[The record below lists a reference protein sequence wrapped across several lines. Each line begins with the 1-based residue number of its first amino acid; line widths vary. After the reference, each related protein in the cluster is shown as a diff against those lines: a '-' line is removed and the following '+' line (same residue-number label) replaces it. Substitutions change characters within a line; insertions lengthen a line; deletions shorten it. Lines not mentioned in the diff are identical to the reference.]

1 MLVVPLILPA
11 TDSFASTPRLT
22 VITPRGV
29 QRGLEHTL
37 RFNGARLTDS
47 QQVFLY
53 DSGIEVLELTQID
66 ASNIDVKIRV
76 DEDCRLGEHIA
87 QVRTKRGISDFR
99 SFYVGSMPDVV
110 ENEPNN
116 SIEQP
121 QSIQQNQT
129 INGVIENEDIDVF
142 KVTCKQ
148 GQRLS
153 IEIEAMRLGALFD
166 PFVAVLNSENFE
178 LAISDDSNLNQQ
190 DSLICLQVPE
200 DGDYFVLVRE
210 SSYGGNAN
218 CRYRLHVGDFP
229 RPTVAFPA
237 GGKPGGESEVR
248 FIGDAAGDIVRQVQV
263 PQEFGFR
270 DGLFVDDEHGICP
283 SPVSFRIS
291 DLDNQFEREPNQDR
305 TKLEKIHALP
315 AAFNGVIGK
324 SNDMDYFKFTAEK
337 GQVFDVECYAR
348 RIRSG
353 LDPVIHIFDA
363 KGKLVAGDDD
373 ARRPDSY
380 LRLTVPET
388 GDYFLRIKDHLR
400 HGQPDFVYRVEISA
414 VKPHLRIGIP
424 RNDRYSQLR
433 QQICVPRGN
442 RFAVMFSAGR
452 DNFAGPLELMDVVW
466 PDGIVA
472 ETKTMSANLTNVPIV
487 FSAAEDAELSG
498 DLVDV
503 KFRMADPK
511 REITGRFRNLAD
523 FAYGPPNNARYY
535 GAVSNRLPVAVTEKI
550 PFKLDIVQP
559 NSPLVR
565 DGSMRLKIVATRDE
579 GFDKPI
585 TVQFPF
591 RPPGVGTKPQ
601 IKFNK
606 GQTEVYYP
614 LNANSNAQIGKWPV
628 YAIGQSDIAGPVW
641 ASTQL
646 AELEVAEP
654 YVTVELNRT
663 VCSQGD
669 SPTIVCK
676 LNHHRSFEGKATA
689 ELLGVPPNIAIP
701 KLTFTKETTDLTFTV
716 STTEKSPIGKHRGL
730 FCRLTITENGEPI
743 VSTAARS
750 ELQINKPQ
758 PKVAAFQPTAEK
770 KPALPKQKAKSRLE
784 QLREAKASKA
794 GQVVPPPKT
803 QQQ

>member
-291 DLDNQFEREPNQDR
+291 DLDNQFEREPSQDR

-324 SNDMDYFKFTAEK
+324 SNDL
-337 GQVFDVECYAR
+337 
-348 RIRSG
+348 S
-353 LDPVIHIFDA
+353 LIHISEPT
-363 KGKLVAGDDD
+363 
-373 ARRPDSY
+373 RPY
-380 LRLTVPET
+380 
-388 GDYFLRIKDHLR
+388 
-400 HGQPDFVYRVEISA
+400 
-414 VKPHLRIGIP
+414 
-424 RNDRYSQLR
+424 
-433 QQICVPRGN
+433 
-442 RFAVMFSAGR
+442 
-452 DNFAGPLELMDVVW
+452 
-466 PDGIVA
+466 
-472 ETKTMSANLTNVPIV
+472 
-487 FSAAEDAELSG
+487 
-498 DLVDV
+498 
-503 KFRMADPK
+503 
-511 REITGRFRNLAD
+511 
-523 FAYGPPNNARYY
+523 
-535 GAVSNRLPVAVTEKI
+535 
-550 PFKLDIVQP
+550 
-559 NSPLVR
+559 
-565 DGSMRLKIVATRDE
+565 
-579 GFDKPI
+579 
-585 TVQFPF
+585 
-591 RPPGVGTKPQ
+591 
-601 IKFNK
+601 
-606 GQTEVYYP
+606 
-614 LNANSNAQIGKWPV
+614 
-628 YAIGQSDIAGPVW
+628 
-641 ASTQL
+641 
-646 AELEVAEP
+646 
-654 YVTVELNRT
+654 
-663 VCSQGD
+663 
-669 SPTIVCK
+669 
-676 LNHHRSFEGKATA
+676 
-689 ELLGVPPNIAIP
+689 
-701 KLTFTKETTDLTFTV
+701 
-716 STTEKSPIGKHRGL
+716 
-730 FCRLTITENGEPI
+730 
-743 VSTAARS
+743 
-750 ELQINKPQ
+750 
-758 PKVAAFQPTAEK
+758 
-770 KPALPKQKAKSRLE
+770 
-784 QLREAKASKA
+784 
-794 GQVVPPPKT
+794 
-803 QQQ
+803 